1 MKKNRTL
8 LGVALV
14 IALLVLGVG
23 YALETLSPTIK
34 GTATVSD
41 SADNFVVALENPTV
55 TNSDAGNTFTVSG
68 LIGTLQVN
76 SLKSVGDTVTAT
88 VEVVN
93 RSAVGIKANVTDDTI
108 TEVDTGNYFTVTTD
122 WETTKLAS
130 NGDKKLMT
138 ITVKLDKA
146 PIDTVEGTFTIK
158 LDATAEAE

>member
-8 LGVALV
+8 LGGALV

-23 YALETLSPTIK
+23 YAWQTLSPTIN
-34 GTATVSD
+34 GTATISE

-55 TNSDAGNTFTVSG
+55 DGTGNTFTVSN
-68 LIGTLQVN
+68 LTGTLQVN

-93 RSAVGIKANVTDDTI
+93 RSDVGIKASVTDDTV
-108 TEVDTGNYFTVTTD
+108 TEVDTDNYFTVTTD
-122 WETTKLAS
+122 WVATDLAS
-130 NGDKKLMT
+130 NGGKKLMT

-146 PIDTVEGTFTIK
+146 PISEVTGTFTIK
-158 LDATAEAE
+158 LDATAKAE

>member
-23 YALETLSPTIK
+23 YAWQTLSPTVN
-34 GTATVSD
+34 GTATISE
-41 SADNFVVALENPTV
+41 STDNFVVALENPTV
-55 TNSDAGNTFTVSG
+55 NGTGNTFTSNG
-68 LIGTLQVN
+68 LTGTLTVN

-93 RSAVGIKANVTDDTI
+93 RSDVGIKASVTDDTV

-122 WETTKLAS
+122 WEATELTS
-130 NGDKKLMT
+130 NGGKKLMT

-146 PIDTVEGTFTIK
+146 PISEVSGTFTIK
-158 LDATAEAE
+158 MDATAQAE